1 METVSFTKMEH
12 GTKEEYA
19 FLEPL
24 YIQSREGI
32 PEMLLG
38 LLKRMQGD
46 RLGYPTAISILYK
59 RPLELNGMVLMKKPL
74 SALCCMIS
82 VMF

>member
-1 METVSFTKMEH
+1 MDTVRFTKMED

-19 FLEPL
+19 FLKPL
-24 YIQSREGI
+24 YAQCREGI

-46 RLGYPTAISILYK
+46 RLMSLINI
-59 RPLELNGMVLMKKPL
+59 
-74 SALCCMIS
+74 
-82 VMF
+82 